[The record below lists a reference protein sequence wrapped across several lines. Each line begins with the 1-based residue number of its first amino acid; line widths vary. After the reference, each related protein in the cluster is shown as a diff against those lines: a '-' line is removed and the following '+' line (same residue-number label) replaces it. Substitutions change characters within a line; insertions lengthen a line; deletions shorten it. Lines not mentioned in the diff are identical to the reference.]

1 MGIRLVK
8 TKNIFKIK
16 RDKSTQKKKET
27 QKVILEGLSLKKNSK
42 VSICVKCGKLLCNK
56 HNHQYMCTSAE
67 NWYNIKK
74 KYKYKVLGNYRLK
87 LYIRKR
93 ELETSKEYIEDYSK

>member
-1 MGIRLVK
+1 MGIMLVK

-16 RDKSTQKKKET
+16 KDEKNTKET
-27 QKVILEGLSLKKNSK
+27 VILDGCSLKKDSR
-42 VSICVKCGKLLCNK
+42 VTICIKCGKLLCHK
-56 HNHQYMCTSAE
+56 HNHQYMCTSAQ

-87 LYIRKR
+87 LYIRKC
-93 ELETSKEYIEDYSK
+93 ELETRKEYIEEYSK

>member
-1 MGIRLVK
+1 MGIMLVK

-16 RDKSTQKKKET
+16 KAEKTQKKKER
-27 QKVILEGLSLKKNSK
+27 VILDGCSLKKDSR
-42 VSICVKCGKLLCNK
+42 VTICIKCGKLLCHK
-56 HNHQYMCTSAE
+56 HNHQYMCTSAQ

-87 LYIRKR
+87 LYIRKC
-93 ELETSKEYIEDYSK
+93 ELETRKEYIEEYSK